1 MALEE
6 IGSLLIRVTI
16 GLLFLISTF
25 ACGKDASARKAAAA
39 DTALVFPRRPY
50 LFMLAGIAAMAAGGL
65 SVLLGI
71 FPRLGA
77 LVLTLFLI
85 PAAMIHF
92 RKAREGAALRER
104 IIAGL
109 GGKSSGGMRQA
120 VTDLGDSAVLGNFT
134 SALKNLVL
142 MAPTAYLAL
151 AGGRAD
157 ADRVRPRWAIA
168 RPAHQALARDGEA
181 KPPSPPSPP
190 APGPRPCR
198 SAPPNDRT
206 WR

>member
-16 GLLFLISTF
+16 GLLFLISAF
-25 ACGKDASARKAAAA
+25 VCCEDADARKAAAA

-50 LFMLAGIAAMAAGGL
+50 LFMLAGTAVMAAGGL

-92 RKAREGAALRER
+92 RKAREAARLTEALL
-104 IIAGL
+104 AGPTS
-109 GGKSSGGMRQA
+109 KSSGAARKG
-120 VTDLGDSAVLGNFT
+120 VTALGDSAVLGNFT
-134 SALKNLVL
+134 SALKNLNL
-142 MAPTAYLAL
+142 MALTLYVAL
-151 AGGRAD
+151 AGAEPMLLGFG
-157 ADRVRPRWAIA
+157 P
-168 RPAHQALARDGEA
+168 DGQLQ
-181 KPPSPPSPP
+181 
-190 APGPRPCR
+190 GLLTRL
-198 SAPPNDRT
+198 
-206 WR
+206 